1 MLETSEE
8 NAFWTRH
15 YASANE
21 EKVTERKKR
30 RKKIEK
36 KKIKSFAFLWEADV
50 DRSPSSFLCATKIKN
65 KINIFFRLEIKV
77 CCYKVTFEF

>member
-21 EKVTERKKR
+21 EKVTERKNGERKLKR
-30 RKKIEK
+30 RKSNHLHFCGKQMLTGRLV
-36 KKIKSFAFLWEADV
+36 AFFV
-50 DRSPSSFLCATKIKN
+50 QQK
-65 KINIFFRLEIKV
+65 
-77 CCYKVTFEF
+77 

>member
-1 MLETSEE
+1 MKKKLQK
-8 NAFWTRH
+8 
-15 YASANE
+15 
-21 EKVTERKKR
+21 EKNGERKL
-30 RKKIEK
+30 KIEK

-77 CCYKVTFEF
+77 CCYKVTFEFYVKFHQQRRNL